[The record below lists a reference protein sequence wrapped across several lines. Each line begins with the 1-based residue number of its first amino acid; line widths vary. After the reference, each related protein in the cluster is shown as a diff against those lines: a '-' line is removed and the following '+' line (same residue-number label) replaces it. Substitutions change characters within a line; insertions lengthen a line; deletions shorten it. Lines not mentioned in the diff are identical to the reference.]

1 MWLSVVLRMKTELI
15 WLQHLISTD
24 LELFRIVL
32 YQKISGNI
40 CRHNSRCALDYKES
54 CKIRS
59 FNGNLLPWWTRK
71 SKERKMHSFSLQCTF
86 LVTSFSV
93 SSVTLRVDFYCR
105 VFFYV
110 RTCVKFTFANKI
122 EAKNKRSFVSVSTA
136 SKSQHFISCVYSIYL
151 INIYVR

>member
-24 LELFRIVL
+24 LELFRIAL
-32 YQKISGNI
+32 CQKISGNI

-71 SKERKMHSFSLQCTF
+71 SKERKMHSFSLQCTI

-110 RTCVKFTFANKI
+110 RTCVKFAF
-122 EAKNKRSFVSVSTA
+122 AKNKRSLVSVSTA
-136 SKSQHFISCVYSIYL
+136 SKSQHFISCVFSICV